1 MNKGELVVWLAGLA
15 DDSDELRAVAAIRAG
30 GGRPADEPLLT
41 LRGVGA
47 LLGYRSP
54 VTLHRLQVQRV
65 GVSWAGG
72 RLRYRRSD
80 VERYLASSEC
90 AVVRAELRQARRA
103 RMDREGVAR

>member
-1 MNKGELVVWLAGLA
+1 
-15 DDSDELRAVAAIRAG
+15 
-30 GGRPADEPLLT
+30 LT

-47 LLGYRSP
+47 LLGFQSP

-90 AVVRAELRQARRA
+90 AAVRAELRQARRA
-103 RMDREGVAR
+103 RMVRERAGGAE